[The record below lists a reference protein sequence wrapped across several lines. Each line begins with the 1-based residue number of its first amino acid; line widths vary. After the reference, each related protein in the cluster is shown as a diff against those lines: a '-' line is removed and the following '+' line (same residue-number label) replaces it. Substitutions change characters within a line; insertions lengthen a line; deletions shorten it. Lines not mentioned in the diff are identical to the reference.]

1 MNWCS
6 KDVQLENPRWN
17 WVFSQNL
24 DALFEAL
31 VSQSSAAKF
40 YKIAAAGPVEHHRVV
55 PMSGRPLRLRLQRL
69 RAENR
74 RPLCG
79 DSIAGRVHR
88 AVQILASRTRAALQ
102 ALRVTALGEIAKGVE
117 TGNRFYTDDFESVF
131 VSAVRRRFGKRRLCE
146 NRGGEVKENL
156 WLRHFR
162 QIGNYPWRIGQ
173 CGLGWFLLVC
183 CYSQNQLSRKRP
195 IPKYN
200 MEDKDQ

>member
-1 MNWCS
+1 MPCLRLWFPNHPP
-6 KDVQLENPRWN
+6 L
-17 WVFSQNL
+17 
-24 DALFEAL
+24 
-31 VSQSSAAKF
+31 SSTKSPPLPASRAS
-40 YKIAAAGPVEHHRVV
+40 PVV

-88 AVQILASRTRAALQ
+88 AVQILASRTHRAALQ

-131 VSAVRRRFGKRRLCE
+131 VLGPCEGDLGSVDYVKIAAKKSKRTCGSAISAQMYLQQCYITLKKQWQLSLE
-146 NRGGEVKENL
+146 N
-156 WLRHFR
+156 W
-162 QIGNYPWRIGQ
+162 P
-173 CGLGWFLLVC
+173 
-183 CYSQNQLSRKRP
+183 LSRKRP

>member
-1 MNWCS
+1 
-6 KDVQLENPRWN
+6 
-17 WVFSQNL
+17 
-24 DALFEAL
+24 
-31 VSQSSAAKF
+31 
-40 YKIAAAGPVEHHRVV
+40 
-55 PMSGRPLRLRLQRL
+55 MSGRPLRLRLQRL

-88 AVQILASRTRAALQ
+88 AVQILASRTHRAALQ

-131 VSAVRRRFGKRRLCE
+131 VLGPCEGDLGSVDYVKIAAKKSKRTCGSAISAQMYLQQCYITLKKQWQLSLE
-146 NRGGEVKENL
+146 N
-156 WLRHFR
+156 W
-162 QIGNYPWRIGQ
+162 P
-173 CGLGWFLLVC
+173 
-183 CYSQNQLSRKRP
+183 LSRKRP